1 MKSLSIIKYLF
12 SIIGLGMLLGA
23 LYWYQ
28 SIQSFTEEALLT
40 EGTVLELV
48 ASRSDDSY
56 VYKPLVRFTTERGES
71 IEFISGTGSN
81 PPGFTVGETVEIFYR
96 AADPQETMINDFFSL
111 WGGPLIVAGMG
122 IIFFIIGGSIILVT
136 LLQKQKEQ
144 YLKTNGLPVQTKFQ
158 SVEINAHL
166 TVRGRN
172 PYRVLTQWQN
182 PETSEIHVFKS
193 NNLWFDP
200 TDYITEDYITV
211 LIERTNPK
219 KYYVDLSFLPKVAHK

>member
-1 MKSLSIIKYLF
+1 VKALSIIKYVF

-40 EGTVLELV
+40 KGTVLELV

-56 VYKPLVRFTTERGES
+56 VYKPVVRFTTERGES

-81 PPGFTVGETVEIFYR
+81 PPGFTVGETVEIYYL
-96 AADPQETMINDFFSL
+96 AADPQEAMINDFFSL
-111 WGGPLIVAGMG
+111 WGGPLIVAGIG
-122 IIFFIIGGSIILVT
+122 IIFFIFGGSFFLVT
-136 LLQKQKEQ
+136 QLRKRKEQ
-144 YLKTNGLPVQTKFQ
+144 YLKTNGLPVQTNFQ
-158 SVEINAHL
+158 SVEMNNSI
-166 TVRGRN
+166 TVNGQH

-200 TDYITEDYITV
+200 TDYITEEYLTV
-211 LIERTNPK
+211 LIDRTNPK
-219 KYYVDLSFLPKVAHK
+219 KYYVDLSFLPKTAN